1 MYIYTH
7 ICMLHRWSH
16 KKQLVEASHIHI
28 YKYVNAHLCI
38 YAHIYTRIHRLSHEE
53 QRLKA
58 AEQLNHQLQTQI
70 AYAHEQQQFGQR
82 AVEQNRR

>member
-1 MYIYTH
+1 MYIHTH
-7 ICMLHRWSH
+7 ICILHRWSDME
-16 KKQLVEASHIHI
+16 QRVQASYIHIHR
-28 YKYVNAHLCI
+28 YTNTRLCI

-53 QRLKA
+53 QRLEA

>member
-1 MYIYTH
+1 
-7 ICMLHRWSH
+7 
-16 KKQLVEASHIHI
+16 
-28 YKYVNAHLCI
+28 
-38 YAHIYTRIHRLSHEE
+38 LSHEE
-53 QRLKA
+53 QRLEA